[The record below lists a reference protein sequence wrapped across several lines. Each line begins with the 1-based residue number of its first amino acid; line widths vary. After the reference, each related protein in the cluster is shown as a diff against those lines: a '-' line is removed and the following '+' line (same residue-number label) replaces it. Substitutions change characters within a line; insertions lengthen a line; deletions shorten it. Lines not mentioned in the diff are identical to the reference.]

1 MEENKNTEKKELSYE
16 ELKNIASQLSAQNEQ
31 LRGALMDA
39 NQDNIIARITLLFKV
54 LDLKA
59 SFNETFIQEV
69 VDELEGLLRRP
80 KEENKE

>member
-59 SFNETFIQEV
+59 SFSETFIQEV

>member
-16 ELKNIASQLSAQNEQ
+16 ELKNIASQLSAQNKQ
-31 LRGALMDA
+31 LRDALMDA

-54 LDLKA
+54 LELKT

-69 VDELEGLLRRP
+69 VDELEVLLRRP

>member
-16 ELKNIASQLSAQNEQ
+16 ELKNIASQLSAQNKQ
-31 LRGALMDA
+31 LREALMDA

-54 LDLKA
+54 LELKT